1 MGDLLAAPPPTHLVY
16 IPASILVGIVIG
28 FLLGRKAGMRE
39 GQADFLA
46 KDDDDLL

>member
-1 MGDLLAAPPPTHLVY
+1 MGNLMVAPPPTHLVY
-16 IPASILVGIVIG
+16 IPACILVGIVIG
-28 FLLGRKAGMRE
+28 FLLGRKAGQRE